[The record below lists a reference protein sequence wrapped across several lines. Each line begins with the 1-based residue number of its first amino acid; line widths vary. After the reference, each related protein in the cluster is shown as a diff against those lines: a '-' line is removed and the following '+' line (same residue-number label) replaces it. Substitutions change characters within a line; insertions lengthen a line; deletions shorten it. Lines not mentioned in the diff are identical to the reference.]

1 MTSGLRH
8 KDVREASAADLPE
21 IVAMIRELA
30 EYEREP
36 EAATATEAQLRDVL
50 FCEQPLAHC
59 LIAEANGE
67 VAGFA
72 LWFVNFSTWQ
82 GRHGV
87 YLEDLFVRPQHRGS
101 GLGRTLLVRLAQIA
115 VQRGYGRMEW
125 SVLDW
130 NEPAIGFY
138 TSIGAVPQDEWTK
151 YRLSDQALHA
161 LGSTNSG

>member
-151 YRLSDQALHA
+151 YRLSDQSLHA